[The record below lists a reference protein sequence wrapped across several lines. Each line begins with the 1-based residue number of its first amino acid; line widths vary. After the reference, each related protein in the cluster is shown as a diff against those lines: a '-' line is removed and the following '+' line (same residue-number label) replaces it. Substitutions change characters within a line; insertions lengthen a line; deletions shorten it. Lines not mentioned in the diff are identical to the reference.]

1 MIGAV
6 ARKIFGSSNE
16 RRIRSYRPRVDEIN
30 ALENELEALSDEA
43 LRARTDEFKKQLTEG
58 LTLDDV
64 LVPAFATVREAAKR
78 TLGQRHFDVQL
89 IGGMVLHEG
98 RIAEMK
104 TGEGKTLV
112 ATLPVYLNALAGRGV
127 HVVTVNDYLA
137 KRDAEW
143 MGQIYKFLGLTVGVI
158 VHGLQDDQRKKEYD
172 CDVTYGTNNE
182 LGFDYLRD
190 NMKYRLED
198 MVQRGHIYAIV
209 DEVDSILIDEARTPL
224 IISGPLDDRSE
235 FYNTI
240 DKFIPQLDKTDYE
253 LDEKQRSVNL
263 SESGMS
269 KMEQV
274 LKDANLLKA
283 DSLYDVENVS
293 VVHHINQALR
303 AHMLFQRDKDYIVR
317 NGEVIIIDE
326 FTGRMMPGRR
336 YSEGLHQALEAK
348 EHQPIQPENQ
358 TLASIT
364 FQNYFRMYEKLAGM
378 TGTAT
383 TEADEFQDIYELEVL
398 EIPTNMPM
406 IRIDDD
412 DEVYRTAVEKF
423 RAILTLIEDCKK
435 RGQPMLV
442 GTTSIEKSE
451 QLAEMLRQQGWEQHD
466 FSDPNA
472 FAALYSGDNSSKS
485 KVFAV
490 LNARYHEQEAQII
503 SQAGVPGAITIA
515 TNMAGRGTD
524 IQLGGNADMRTRQEL
539 ADIEDLRE
547 REKSPRAAD
556 IRAQV
561 ARLKEKALAAGGLF
575 VLGTERHESRRI
587 DNQLRGRSGRQG
599 DPGHSKFFLSLED
612 DLMRIFGTDKL
623 DGMLQKL
630 GLRENEAIIHPWINK
645 ALEKAQQKVEA
656 RNFDIRKN
664 ILKFDNV
671 MNDQRKVIFDQRVE
685 WMQDQ
690 AVGEVVSDMRHN
702 VLDDLVAK
710 HVPENAYPEQWDA
723 TGLREEL
730 KRVLGLDLPVDEWAK
745 EEGIA
750 DEEIFARVERRADE
764 HMAAKVAQW
773 GPDVIRYVEKSILLQ
788 TLDHLWR
795 EHLVML
801 DHLRQ
806 VIGLRGYGQRDPLNE
821 YKAESFSLFEAMS
834 QSLREGVTAQLMR
847 VEIQAAPPQQ
857 PATLPVMEAHKMDPS
872 TGEDEMALAMAGAET
887 LARHGIGQ
895 AIGAAPVGGVPIGSA
910 AVAAAAG
917 VTQTPARNPQDPSS
931 WGKVGRNETCPCGSG
946 KKFKHCHGRYV

>member
-1 MIGAV
+1 M
-6 ARKIFGSSNE
+6 
-16 RRIRSYRPRVDEIN
+16 
-30 ALENELEALSDEA
+30 
-43 LRARTDEFKKQLTEG
+43 
-58 LTLDDV
+58 
-64 LVPAFATVREAAKR
+64 
-78 TLGQRHFDVQL
+78 
-89 IGGMVLHEG
+89 
-98 RIAEMK
+98 
-104 TGEGKTLV
+104 
-112 ATLPVYLNALAGRGV
+112 

-143 MGQIYKFLGLTVGVI
+143 MGQIYSFLGLTVGVI
-158 VHGLQDDQRKKEYD
+158 VHGLDDEERKQAYD

-182 LGFDYLRD
+182 FGFDYLRD

-198 MVQRGHIYAIV
+198 MVQRGHLYAIV

-240 DKFIPQLDKTDYE
+240 DAYIPRLDKTDYE
-253 LDEKQRSVNL
+253 VDEKQRTVTL
-263 SESGMS
+263 TEAGME
-269 KMEQV
+269 KMEQW
-274 LKDANLLKA
+274 LRDAGLLKG

-293 VVHHINQALR
+293 VVHHVNQALR
-303 AHMLFQRDKDYIVR
+303 AHKLFQRDKDYIVR
-317 NGEVIIIDE
+317 NGEVVIIDE

-378 TGTAT
+378 TGTAL
-383 TEADEFQDIYELEVL
+383 TEADEFMDIYNLEVL

-412 DEVYRTAVEKF
+412 DEVYRTAVEKY
-423 RAILTLIEDCKK
+423 RAIIALIEDCKK
-435 RGQPMLV
+435 RGQPVLV

-451 QLAEMLRQQGWEQHD
+451 QLAEMLRKQGWEQHD

-472 FAALYSGDNSSKS
+472 FAALYSGDEGASKA
-485 KVFAV
+485 KVFAI
-490 LNARYHEQEAQII
+490 LNARYHEQEAYIV

-524 IQLGGNADMRTRQEL
+524 IQLGGNADMRIRQEL
-539 ADIEDLRE
+539 ADIEDFEERE
-547 REKSPRAAD
+547 RSPGAD
-556 IRAQV
+556 EIRAQV
-561 ARLKEKALAAGGLF
+561 ARLKEKALAAGGLY

-612 DLMRIFGTDKL
+612 DLMRIFGSDKL

-630 GLRENEAIIHPWINK
+630 GLKENEAIVHPWINK

-685 WMQDQ
+685 RMSDE
-690 AVGEVVSDMRHN
+690 ATAETVADMRHD
-702 VLDDLVAK
+702 VIDDLVAK
-710 HVPENAYPEQWDA
+710 HVPENAYPEQWD
-723 TGLREEL
+723 TPGLKEEL
-730 KRVLGLDLPVDEWAK
+730 KRVLSLDLPVDEWAK

-750 DEEIFARVERRADE
+750 DEEMFARVERRADE

-821 YKAESFSLFEAMS
+821 YKAEAFSLFETMS
-834 QSLREGVTAQLMR
+834 QSLREAVTAQLMR
-847 VEIQAAPPQQ
+847 VEIVQRRRRMSSRAASGHGSAQ
-857 PATLPVMEAHKMDPS
+857 DRS
-872 TGEDEMALAMAGAET
+872 DDRRRRDGFGDGRCGNAGAPRHRPCRRRRSDCRCAQRRGAGAKSEGPDELGQGRPQRALPLRLGQEIQALPRAVR
-887 LARHGIGQ
+887 LAGDAGQ
-895 AIGAAPVGGVPIGSA
+895 M
-910 AVAAAAG
+910 
-917 VTQTPARNPQDPSS
+917 TEDR
-931 WGKVGRNETCPCGSG
+931 
-946 KKFKHCHGRYV
+946 